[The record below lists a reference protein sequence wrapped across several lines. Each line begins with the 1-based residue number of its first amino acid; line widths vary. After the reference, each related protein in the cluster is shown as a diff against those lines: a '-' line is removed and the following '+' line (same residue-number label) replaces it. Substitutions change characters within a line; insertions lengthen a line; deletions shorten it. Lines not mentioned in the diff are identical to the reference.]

1 MTWRVPPPPL
11 FNSMKIIQVKNLV
24 KNFKEIKAV
33 SDISFDVEEGE
44 IFALLGPNG
53 AGKSTTIK
61 ILTTLLQATA
71 GEVFINGFDIK
82 KDPDDIRRSFG
93 IVFQDPSLDDELT
106 AYENMSFHGSLYGV
120 DKKVRT
126 ERIQQLLNMV
136 DLWDRRDDLVKHFSG
151 GMKRRLEI
159 ARGLLHHPKIIF
171 LDEPTIGLDPQ
182 TRNHIWDYVKKLNKD
197 EGITVVFTTHYMDE
211 AEKVSDRIVIV
222 DHGKIVKGGTSE
234 ELKREAMAN
243 SLEEAFLHFTGY
255 DLREESATNIDRMR
269 TIKRR
274 HR

>member
-1 MTWRVPPPPL
+1 
-11 FNSMKIIQVKNLV
+11 MKIIQVKNLV